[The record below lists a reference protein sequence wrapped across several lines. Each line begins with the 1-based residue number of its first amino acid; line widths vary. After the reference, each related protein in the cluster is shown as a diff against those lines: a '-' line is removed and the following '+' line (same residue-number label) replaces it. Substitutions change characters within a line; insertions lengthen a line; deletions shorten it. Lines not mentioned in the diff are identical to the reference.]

1 MPANPHMKSG
11 GSACKPACEAVV
23 RCNLHNQMKPDSL
36 SLAARIATPLTAVA
50 LVGFCYGMA
59 RFPEIPKA
67 ERERLASR
75 FKFERAPL
83 PEVAN
88 HPPYKSVR
96 EVHPSLQRIS
106 AWISSLGASAALADL
121 DGDGL
126 PNDVCYIDPRLD
138 QVIVAPVPGT
148 QARYAPFVLQASPL
162 PYDARTTAPMGVLVG
177 DFNEDGLLDVL
188 VYSWGRTPIL
198 YLRRATAT
206 PVGSPVALSRADL
219 VATELTDSGER
230 WFSNGA
236 VQADLDGDGHVDLV
250 IGNYFQDGAHILDA
264 NAGGVEVLHEGK
276 AKALNGG
283 KKHVFLWAGAQAGE
297 TPSATFK
304 EVAGVFTPEV
314 EHGWT
319 LAIGA
324 ADLDGDLLPEI
335 YFGHDF
341 GPDRLLHNRSIPG
354 HLKFA
359 VLEGQRRF
367 TDPKSCVLGCD
378 SFKGMGVDFGD
389 VNGDGLPDIYVSN
402 IATEFGLTES
412 HFLWQSTGKI
422 DEMEHGV
429 APYVQAS
436 EELGLSRSGWGW
448 DCRLADFDND
458 GILEAV
464 QAVGFIRGK
473 INRWPELQ
481 SLGTSNSRV
490 VHDPRFWPNFK
501 PGADLSGHDLN
512 PFFVR
517 AGGDRYFNVGMEV
530 GFTEPMVT
538 KGVALADVDGD
549 GRLDMV
555 FANQWMESCFF
566 HNVAPSPGQF
576 LGLHLVLPL
585 AADAAA
591 PLRKRAGNPD
601 ADLHGR
607 PAVGASAR
615 LVLPSGRKLFAQVDG
630 GSGHSGRRSP
640 DILLGLGQLPAGQ
653 KLDVELKWRDIGGQP
668 QATTLTLSPGWHTVL
683 LGKISVGA
691 LASAG
696 QLTAP

>member
-1 MPANPHMKSG
+1 MNPAPPRT
-11 GSACKPACEAVV
+11 KPLGRV
-23 RCNLHNQMKPDSL
+23 
-36 SLAARIATPLTAVA
+36 ATPLVA
-50 LVGFCYGMA
+50 LVLVAFCYGMA
-59 RFPEIPKA
+59 RYPSLPA
-67 ERERLASR
+67 TERAKLAAR
-75 FKFERAPL
+75 FKFEKLPL

-88 HPPYKSVR
+88 HPPYKYVH
-96 EVHPSLQRIS
+96 EVHPSLKRIA

-126 PNDVCYIDPRLD
+126 PNDVCYVDPRTDL
-138 QVIVAPVPGT
+138 VTIAPVPGT
-148 QARYAPFVLQASPL
+148 GDRYVPFALSPGPL
-162 PYDARTTAPMGVLVG
+162 PYDPKTTAAMGVLAG
-177 DFNEDGLLDVL
+177 DFNEDGLMDVL
-188 VYSWGRTPIL
+188 VYFWGRTPIL
-198 YLRRATAT
+198 YLRRASTT
-206 PVGSPVALSRADL
+206 PLGSPVALSAADY
-219 VATELTDSGER
+219 VTTELTDCGER

-236 VQADLDGDGHVDLV
+236 VQADLDGDGHVDLI
-250 IGNYFQDGAHILDA
+250 IGNYFQDGARILDA

-283 KKHVFLWAGAQAGE
+283 KKHVFLWTGGKAGAN
-297 TPSATFK
+297 PSVAFK
-304 EVAGVFTPEV
+304 EVAGVFATEV

-319 LAIGA
+319 LAIGV
-324 ADLDGDLLPEI
+324 ADLDCDLLPEI
-335 YFGHDF
+335 YFSHDF
-341 GPDRLLHNRSIPG
+341 GPDRLLHNRSTPG

-359 VLEGQRRF
+359 VLEGKRRF

-389 VNGDGLPDIYVSN
+389 VNGDGFLDIYVSN
-402 IATEFGLTES
+402 IATKFGLTES
-412 HFLWQSTGKI
+412 HFLWQSTGKLE
-422 DEMEHGV
+422 DMKKGM

-436 EELGLSRSGWGW
+436 EKLGLSRSGWGW

-458 GILEAV
+458 GVLEAV

-501 PGADLSGHDLN
+501 PGADLSDHELN

-517 AGGDRYFNVGMEV
+517 YEDGRYYDVGPEV

-538 KGVALADVDGD
+538 KGIALADVDGD

-555 FANQWMESCFF
+555 FANQWMESYFF

-591 PLRKRAGNPD
+591 PLRERLGHPGP
-601 ADLHGR
+601 DLHGR
-607 PAVGASAR
+607 PAIGACAR
-615 LVLPSGRKLFAQVDG
+615 VVLPGGRKLVAQVDG

-640 DILLGLGQLPAGQ
+640 DILLGLGKLPAGQ
-653 KLDVELKWRDIGGQP
+653 TLDVELKWRDTGGQA
-668 QATTLTLSPGWHTVL
+668 QATTLRLDPGWHTVL
-683 LGKISVGA
+683 LGKTSPVA
-691 LASAG
+691 LASAERAV
-696 QLTAP
+696 QP